1 MEKFLRP
8 SIVIE
13 QTIEQSRSP
22 RLRVVLGQAGPCLL
36 RHFLCSNSWSKMRGT
51 RRLQVTLEMC
61 ISIIFLQLGVGKSCL
76 PGVSAYDVSM
86 PGDRGRRMR
95 SGLMSPCIMYNS
107 GANKPNKEDF
117 VNFNHSSL
125 TKFALLSC
133 GLFKNVTHSFNG
145 FSLFASS
152 YFINLGMILEN
163 MYYKFILFQK
173 F

>member
-8 SIVIE
+8 STVME

-22 RLRVVLGQAGPCLL
+22 QLRVVLGQAGQCLL
-36 RHFLCSNSWSKMRGT
+36 RHFLCSNYWSKMRGT

-61 ISIIFLQLGVGKSCL
+61 ISIIFLQLGVGKFCF
-76 PGVSAYDVSM
+76 PGVNAYDVRM
-86 PGDRGRRMR
+86 PGGRGRRMR

-125 TKFALLSC
+125 TKFALISC
-133 GLFKNVTHSFNG
+133 DLFKNVTHSFNG
-145 FSLFASS
+145 FSLFAPS
-152 YFINLGMILEN
+152 YFISLGTILEN
-163 MYYKFILFQK
+163 MYCKLILFQK